1 MTENLLEIED
11 LSISFGGIKA
21 VRNVNF
27 EIRKGEILGLIGP
40 NGAGKS
46 TIVNLISNIYK
57 PDKGVIRFEG
67 KELSPKIGTAQ
78 RAKMGITRTFQ
89 TPKPF
94 GNLNVYENIYTIALQ
109 GRSSSEADLKTKEI
123 LNKTDLSNYENFQ
136 SIKLPIEKRKFLDM
150 ARILALDPKLIMMDE
165 VMGGLNPS
173 EMDESFKMVKRL
185 NAEGITILFIEH
197 VMRAV
202 VNVCSRLVVVN
213 NGQFLCS
220 GVPTDVLKRQDVIE
234 AYLGESKNHANNK

>member
-11 LSISFGGIKA
+11 LAISFGGIKA
-21 VRNVNF
+21 LRGVSF
-27 EIRKGEILGLIGP
+27 EIHKGEILGLIGP

-46 TIVNLISNIYK
+46 TIVNLISNMYK
-57 PDKGVIRFEG
+57 PDKGIIRFEG
-67 KELSPKIGTAQ
+67 QVLTPKFGTAQ

-94 GNLNVYENIYTIALQ
+94 GNLSVYENVYTIALQ
-109 GRSSSEADLKTKEI
+109 TRSSSEAGLKTQEI
-123 LNKTDLSNYENFQ
+123 LDKTELRSYEDFQ
-136 SIKLPIEKRKFLDM
+136 SNKLPIEKRKFLDM

-173 EMDESFKMVKRL
+173 EMDNSFEMVKKL
-185 NAEGITILFIEH
+185 NADGITILFIEH

-202 VNVCSRLVVVN
+202 VNVCSRLVVLN
-213 NGQFLCS
+213 NGQLLCT
-220 GVPTDVLKRQDVIE
+220 GAPTEVLKRQDVIE
-234 AYLGESKNHANNK
+234 AYLGSKPC

>member
-11 LSISFGGIKA
+11 LAISFGGIKA
-21 VRNVNF
+21 LRGVSF
-27 EIRKGEILGLIGP
+27 EIQKGEILGLIGP

-46 TIVNLISNIYK
+46 TIVNLISNMYK
-57 PDKGVIRFEG
+57 PDKGIIRFEG
-67 KELSPKIGTAQ
+67 QVLTPQIGTAQ

-94 GNLNVYENIYTIALQ
+94 GNLSVYENIYTIALQ
-109 GRSSSEADLKTKEI
+109 TRGSSEADLKTQEI
-123 LNKTDLSNYENFQ
+123 LDKTELRNYKDFQ

-173 EMDESFKMVKRL
+173 EMDNSFEMVKKL
-185 NAEGITILFIEH
+185 NADGITILFIEH

-202 VNVCSRLVVVN
+202 VNVCSRLVVLN
-213 NGQFLCS
+213 NGQLLCT
-220 GVPTDVLKRQDVIE
+220 GAPTEVLKRQDVIE
-234 AYLGESKNHANNK
+234 AYLGSKPC

>member
-11 LSISFGGIKA
+11 LAISFGGIKA
-21 VRNVNF
+21 LRGVSF
-27 EIRKGEILGLIGP
+27 EIHQGEILGLIGP

-46 TIVNLISNIYK
+46 TIVNLISNMYK
-57 PDKGVIRFEG
+57 PDKGIIRFEG
-67 KELSPKIGTAQ
+67 QVLIPKIGTAQ

-94 GNLNVYENIYTIALQ
+94 GNLSVYENIYTIALQ
-109 GRSSSEADLKTKEI
+109 TRSSSEADLKTQEI
-123 LNKTDLSNYENFQ
+123 LDKTELRNYEDFQ

-173 EMDESFKMVKRL
+173 EMDNSFEMVKKL
-185 NAEGITILFIEH
+185 NADGITILFIEH

-202 VNVCSRLVVVN
+202 VNICSRLVVLN
-213 NGQFLCS
+213 NGQLLCT
-220 GVPTDVLKRQDVIE
+220 GAPTEVLKRQDVIE
-234 AYLGESKNHANNK
+234 AYLGSKPC